1 MTQLQC
7 VLAGGE
13 GEGEDGNRTVIVGV
27 KMDGAS
33 RELLTWALVKV
44 AQPGDRVIALH
55 VLNNNEIVDR
65 DGKSSLLSLVKAF
78 DSVLAVYE
86 GFCNL
91 KQVDLKL
98 KICRGTSIRKIIVR
112 EANSYLATDVIVGA
126 ANHTIRSS
134 ASVAKY
140 CARKLPK
147 DCSVL
152 AVNNG
157 KIVFQRE
164 ASLAS
169 YASSKELEHHHGN
182 RLLSVIQR
190 TLTKNSRALNDS
202 TGLRPTNS
210 CRQDGYQTLGEAL
223 LKAASA
229 SAENSLQQNCSI
241 CSPGSPLPDNSCIQ
255 THEEPSDNNHDD
267 SSMAIVPVQRQESG
281 SSSITLLIK
290 DLPEVRPGWPLLSR
304 VILSNQ
310 QAADTS
316 SIRKLSV
323 VQWALCLPSRHLLCI
338 EDSEKR
344 DQQSAADETHAPVLD
359 EESGAIVPVNHET
372 TSSKSSPDN
381 SPRTLPREL
390 EGLHEKYSATCR
402 LFKFQELLLATL
414 SFSSE
419 NIIGKGGSSQVFKG
433 CLPDGKELAVKILKQ
448 SEDAVREFVLEIEII
463 IALSHKNIISL
474 FGFCF
479 EDNRLLL
486 VYDFLSRG
494 SLEENLHGNNKD
506 PLVFGWKERYKVAV
520 GVAEALEYLHGRDDQ
535 PVIHRDVKS
544 SNILLCDDF
553 EPQLSDFGLAKWA
566 TTTSSHITCTD
577 VAGTFGYLAPEYF
590 MYGKVN
596 DKIDVY
602 AFGVVLLELLSG
614 RKPISSNCPKGQESL
629 VIWAK
634 PILTS
639 GKYAQLLDPQLS
651 SDYDCELVERMVLA
665 AALCIRRA
673 PRARPQMSIV
683 SKLLKGD
690 AETTKW
696 VRLQVNGSEGSDTRL
711 PINAMEG
718 ADMLEDDTF
727 SQSNLRSH
735 LNLAFLGVEEDSLSM
750 SSIEHN
756 VSLEDYLRGRWS
768 RSSSFD

>member
-1 MTQLQC
+1 MTQFEC
-7 VLAGGE
+7 VISA
-13 GEGEDGNRTVIVGV
+13 GEDDNRTVIVGV

-112 EANSYLATDVIVGA
+112 EANSYLATNVIVGT
-126 ANHTIRSS
+126 ANHTIGSS

-169 YASSKELEHHHGN
+169 YASSKELEHYQGN

-190 TLTKNSRALNDS
+190 TLSKNSKVLNDS
-202 TGLRPTNS
+202 TWLRPTNS
-210 CRQDGYQTLGEAL
+210 CRQGGFQTLGEAL

-229 SAENSLQQNCSI
+229 SAENSLKQNCSV
-241 CSPGSPLPDNSCIQ
+241 CSKDFPLPANSCIQ
-255 THEEPSDNNHDD
+255 AHEEPSDNNRNDN
-267 SSMAIVPVQRQESG
+267 SMAIVPLQRQESG

-290 DLPEVRPGWPLLSR
+290 DLPEVRPGWPLLNR
-304 VILSNQ
+304 AILSNQ
-310 QAADTS
+310 QAAD
-316 SIRKLSV
+316 IFPVRKLSV
-323 VQWALCLPSRHLLCI
+323 VQWALCLPSRHLLSI
-338 EDSEKR
+338 DDLEKR
-344 DQQSAADETHAPVLD
+344 DLPSASAETQAPALD
-359 EESGAIVPVNHET
+359 EGAGAIVPVNHET
-372 TSSKSSPDN
+372 TSTKSSPDN

-390 EGLHEKYSATCR
+390 EGLREKYSATCR
-402 LFKFQELLLATL
+402 LFIFQELLLATL

-419 NIIGKGGSSQVFKG
+419 NLIGKGGSSQVFKG

-448 SEDAVREFVLEIEII
+448 SEDAVREFALEIEII
-463 IALSHKNIISL
+463 TALSHKNIISL

-479 EDNRLLL
+479 ENNHLLL

-494 SLEENLHGNNKD
+494 SLEENLHGNKKD

-520 GVAEALEYLHGRDDQ
+520 GVAEALEYLHGSDDR

-566 TTTSSHITCTD
+566 TTTSSHIICAD

-634 PILTS
+634 PLLTS

-651 SDYDCELVERMVLA
+651 SSYDCELVERMVLA

-673 PRARPQMSIV
+673 PRSRPQMSIV
-683 SKLLKGD
+683 LKLLKCD

-696 VRLQVNGSEGSDTRL
+696 ARLQVNGSEGFNTSL
-711 PINAMEG
+711 PVNAMEG
-718 ADMLEDDTF
+718 ADMLEDDTC
-727 SQSNLRSH
+727 SHSNLRSH
-735 LNLAFLGVEEDSLSM
+735 LNLALLGVEEDSLSI

-768 RSSSFD
+768 ESSSFD

>member
-1 MTQLQC
+1 MTQFEC
-7 VLAGGE
+7 VLSA
-13 GEGEDGNRTVIVGV
+13 NRTVVVGV
-27 KMDGAS
+27 KLDGAS

-44 AQPGDRVIALH
+44 AKPGDRVIALH
-55 VLNNNEIVDR
+55 VLNNTEIVDR

-112 EANSYLATDVIVGA
+112 EANAYLATDVIVGA

-157 KIVFQRE
+157 KVVFQRE

-169 YASSKELEHHHGN
+169 YASSKELEHHHKN
-182 RLLSVIQR
+182 RLINVIQR
-190 TLTKNSRALNDS
+190 TLTKNSSRVLNDS
-202 TGLRPTNS
+202 TGLRATNS
-210 CRQDGYQTLGEAL
+210 CRQGGYQTLGEAL

-229 SAENSLQQNCSI
+229 SAENSLKQNCSV
-241 CSPGSPLPDNSCIQ
+241 CSPDCPLPDNSCTQ
-255 THEEPSDNNHDD
+255 AHEEPSNNNRDDN
-267 SSMAIVPVQRQESG
+267 SMAIVPVQRQESG

-290 DLPEVRPGWPLLSR
+290 DLPEVRPGWPLLHR
-304 VILSNQ
+304 AILSNR

-323 VQWALCLPSRHLLCI
+323 VQWALCLPTRHLLCI
-338 EDSEKR
+338 EDADRK
-344 DQQSAADETHAPVLD
+344 DLHSAADESQDPSLD

-372 TSSKSSPDN
+372 TSSKSSPEN
-381 SPRTLPREL
+381 PPRTLPREL
-390 EGLHEKYSATCR
+390 DGLHEKYSATCR
-402 LFKFQELLLATL
+402 LFKFQELLLATS

-448 SEDAVREFVLEIEII
+448 SEDAVREFVLEIEIVTT
-463 IALSHKNIISL
+463 LSHKNIISL

-479 EDNRLLL
+479 EDDRLLL

-566 TTTSSHITCTD
+566 TITSSHITCTD

-602 AFGVVLLELLSG
+602 AFGVVLLELISG
-614 RKPISSNCPKGQESL
+614 RKPISSTCEKGQESL

-651 SDYDCELVERMVLA
+651 SDYDCELIERMVLA

-696 VRLQVNGSEGSDTRL
+696 ARLQVNGSEGSDTRL

-727 SQSNLRSH
+727 SHSNLRSH
-735 LNLAFLGVEEDSLSM
+735 LNLALLGVEEDSLSI
-750 SSIEHN
+750 SSIEPN